1 MPNKPKVND
10 PRKVGRVISPLQIK
24 LLLLFRKRFREQ
36 PTFSDLKYSPDTPVA
51 HPQHH

>member
-36 PTFSDLKYSPDTPVA
+36 PTFSDLAHRPDTPVS